1 MLHLAIFSSGYIS
14 KIFTGKKTYDGRFS
28 KIRCMPFETIEKG
41 DLVLMKKS
49 GGPIVGYFVA
59 GEVKFFKDLTQ
70 NKLEK
75 IIHKYL
81 DQLVLTDTFWEL
93 KKNSKYLSLIE
104 ITRPT
109 KFRIPVLVKKKSL
122 SGWVSIGGDSQKQ
135 IQLFES

>member
-1 MLHLAIFSSGYIS
+1 MLHLAIFSSGFIS

-59 GEVKFFKDLTQ
+59 GKVRFFKDLTQ
-70 NKLEK
+70 NKLEGIVK
-75 IIHKYL
+75 SYWDK
-81 DQLVLTDTFWEL
+81 LVLTHEFWKL
-93 KKNSKYLSLIE
+93 KKDSKYLSLIE

-109 KFRIPVLVKKKSL
+109 KFRMPVLVKKKSL

-135 IQLFES
+135 IQLFEN